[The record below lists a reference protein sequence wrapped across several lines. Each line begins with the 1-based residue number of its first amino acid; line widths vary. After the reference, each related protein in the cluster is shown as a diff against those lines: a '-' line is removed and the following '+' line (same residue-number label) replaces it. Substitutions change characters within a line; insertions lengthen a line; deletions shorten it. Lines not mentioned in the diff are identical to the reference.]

1 MRFET
6 LVSLRYFR
14 NTRRSGALSLVTVIA
29 VVGMM
34 LGVAA
39 LISVL
44 SVMDG
49 FLSEMKDKIL
59 SSTAHAHLHRLVGS
73 FEDYEGT
80 ARDLR
85 SLDGVAGVTPSL
97 TGEVMIA
104 ANGKIVGSIANG
116 IEVTTIGEVVELP
129 RQIVPG
135 QGDLACLSDL
145 ARCPAFAAA
154 RAEKDLLDDD
164 DEPAAPPLPIVIGV
178 DMAEQLSVKPGDI
191 VTVISPLGGG
201 MGPTGPVP
209 VSRLFVVVG
218 LFRTGMYDYDSKFTY
233 LSLSDAQDFFHAAGR
248 ISYLNIKMTDI
259 YRVKEVGARVMNLVG
274 GFPYGIQDW
283 QDMNKTTFKFL
294 EMQKIVM
301 FIILIAII
309 IVASFGIISTL
320 VMLVMRK
327 VPEVAILKTMGAD
340 ARMIRRIFVFDG
352 LMVGAAGTVAG
363 MLLAVVVCLTLEQI
377 EFPLAKDIYFFNK
390 LPVALSPV
398 SFGIVALCALIISFV
413 ATLYPAWKA
422 SRIPPAE
429 GLRYE

>member
-1 MRFET
+1 MKFET
-6 LVSLRYFR
+6 LVSIRYFR

-29 VVGMM
+29 VIGMM

-49 FLSEMKDKIL
+49 FLSEMKEKIL
-59 SSTAHAHLHRLVGS
+59 SSTAHAHLHKLVGV
-73 FEDYEGT
+73 FDDHEKT
-80 ARDLR
+80 ARDIR

-97 TGEVMIA
+97 NGEVMIA

-116 IEVTTIGEVVELP
+116 IEIATIGEVVELP

-135 QGDLACLSDL
+135 QGDLACLADL

-164 DEPAAPPLPIVIGV
+164 DEPPVPPLPIVIGV
-178 DMAEQLSVKPGDI
+178 DMAEQIGVKPGDI

-201 MGPTGPVP
+201 MGATGPVP
-209 VSRLFVVVG
+209 VSRLFVVVA
-218 LFRTGMYDYDSKFTY
+218 LFRTGMYDYDSKFAY
-233 LSLSDAQDFFHAAGR
+233 LSLYDAQDFFHAAGR
-248 ISYLNIKMTDI
+248 ISYLNIKMRDI
-259 YRVKEVGARVMNLVG
+259 YRVKEIGARIMDLVG

-340 ARMIRRIFVFDG
+340 DGMIRRIFVLDG
-352 LMVGAAGTVAG
+352 LLVGAAGTIAG
-363 MLLAVVVCLTLEQI
+363 MLLAVIVCLTLEQI